1 MQEIHFNIKHMH
13 YLKVKVREKIFWANG
28 PKNQAG
34 IAILVSNKIDLK
46 QKLNKRDE
54 EGLSIVKL
62 KVYQD
67 NIS

>member
-1 MQEIHFNIKHMH
+1 MH

-28 PKNQAG
+28 PKDQAG
-34 IAILVSNKIDLK
+34 IPILVSNKMDLK
-46 QKLNKRDE
+46 QKLIKRD